1 MNPAAL
7 LWLAAIGAVVSVAAL
22 VCLIWYVGVYIYL
35 AITRSKPVT
44 HVGQLKRRIFK

>member
-7 LWLAAIGAVVSVAAL
+7 VWLAVIGAVVSVTAL
-22 VCLIWYVGVYIYL
+22 VCLIWYAGLYIYH

-44 HVGQLKRRIFK
+44 HIGQVKRRLFR